1 MAGDDWRRNN
11 ADTHKMSSEDV
22 RKARADNSQR
32 PPGHNPGGVLHQR
45 RNLPYSPTTMA
56 LIGFTIA
63 GSIFYFTLYA
73 RKKPEASARDVA
85 RVSTNTADPHD
96 TRPRK

>member
-1 MAGDDWRRNN
+1 MA
-11 ADTHKMSSEDV
+11 V
-22 RKARADNSQR
+22 
-32 PPGHNPGGVLHQR
+32 
-45 RNLPYSPTTMA
+45 
-56 LIGFTIA
+56 IGFAIA

-73 RKKPEASARDVA
+73 KKKAEASARDVA